1 MPTTTA
7 TYYVQGGHTLG
18 TILNNSTELSPN
30 TFYFEPLQAYVRLGA
45 TFRTLNS
52 PYLVKLSE
60 LRKATPADFDFFRV
74 AMPSSFNPAT
84 SMA

>member
-1 MPTTTA
+1 MQVTA

-18 TILNNSTELSPN
+18 TVLNNSKELSPN
-30 TFYFEPLQAYVRLGA
+30 TYLFEPHRAYVRLGA
-45 TFRTLNS
+45 TFRTIDS
-52 PYLVKLSE
+52 PYLVNLSE
-60 LRKATPADFDFFRV
+60 LRKATPADFEFFRV